1 MPEYEEESE
10 QMTNSVVESLS
21 FSDREDCST
30 DQIELPAPTNHN
42 TAGRVLCHGVKY
54 QKAKDELQKL
64 FQNQI
69 DFELA
74 QWFIEA
80 KVPKEHIDWYF
91 KKGLR
96 PENSTIKSAYHL
108 LEAVDELELGMGI
121 KSWKEGFTS
130 FSELVSTLFRQSIQ
144 LTQNRR
150 LKTEIG
156 WR

>member
-1 MPEYEEESE
+1 MS
-10 QMTNSVVESLS
+10 NSDVESLS
-21 FSDREDCST
+21 FSNREDCST

-42 TAGRVLCHGVKY
+42 TAGRVLRDGVKY
-54 QKAKDELQKL
+54 RKAEDELWEP

-80 KVPKEHIDWYF
+80 KVPKEHIDRYF

-108 LEAVDELELGMGI
+108 LEAVDELESGMGM
-121 KSWKEGFTS
+121 KSWKEGFAS
-130 FSELVSTLFRQSIQ
+130 FSELVSTLFRQSI
-144 LTQNRR
+144 
-150 LKTEIG
+150 
-156 WR
+156 